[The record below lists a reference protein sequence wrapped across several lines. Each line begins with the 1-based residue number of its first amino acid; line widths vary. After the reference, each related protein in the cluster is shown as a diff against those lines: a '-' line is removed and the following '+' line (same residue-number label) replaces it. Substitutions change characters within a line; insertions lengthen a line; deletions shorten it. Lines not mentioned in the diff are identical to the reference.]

1 MLRQS
6 PNGAITVSIFN
17 TEGLNHK
24 YDEYY
29 DSKQITLNNIDLN
42 DDRGGKV
49 GLRGGLRAGMKFK
62 NANKA
67 DNSIYT
73 VNEHNQIVGPNGG
86 PITFKDTTLIL
97 YSIDNYQPSF
107 TGRKTLYNP
116 QYNFVSKPY
125 AQINKEEHNIGKKLA
140 ITSK

>member
-1 MLRQS
+1 
-6 PNGAITVSIFN
+6 
-17 TEGLNHK
+17 
-24 YDEYY
+24 
-29 DSKQITLNNIDLN
+29 
-42 DDRGGKV
+42 
-49 GLRGGLRAGMKFK
+49 MKFK

-73 VNEHNQIVGPNGG
+73 VNGHNQIVGPNGS

-125 AQINKEEHNIGKKLA
+125 AEMNKKPHNIGEKLT
-140 ITSK
+140 IVSK